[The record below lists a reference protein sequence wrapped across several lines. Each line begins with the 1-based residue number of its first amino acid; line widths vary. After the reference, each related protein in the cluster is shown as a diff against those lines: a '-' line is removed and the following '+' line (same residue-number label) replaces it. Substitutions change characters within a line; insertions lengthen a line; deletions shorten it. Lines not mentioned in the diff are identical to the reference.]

1 MSILLSIDRIREL
14 LPHRYPFLMV
24 DRVLELEEG
33 RRIVAVKN
41 VTINEPYFQG
51 HYPVTP
57 GMPGVMIVEAMAQAG
72 GLAVG
77 GTAESE
83 EIGSLLASLERV
95 RFRRVVK
102 PGDQLI
108 ITAEVTAARLGLVK
122 TQAKAEVDG
131 DVAAQGELT
140 FVLSK
145 RGDA

>member
-1 MSILLSIDRIREL
+1 
-14 LPHRYPFLMV
+14 MV
-24 DRVLELEEG
+24 
-33 RRIVAVKN
+33 
-41 VTINEPYFQG
+41 P
-51 HYPVTP
+51 
-57 GMPGVMIVEAMAQAG
+57 
-72 GLAVG
+72 
-77 GTAESE
+77 
-83 EIGSLLASLERV
+83 LLASLERV

-122 TQAKAEVDG
+122 IQAKVEVDG